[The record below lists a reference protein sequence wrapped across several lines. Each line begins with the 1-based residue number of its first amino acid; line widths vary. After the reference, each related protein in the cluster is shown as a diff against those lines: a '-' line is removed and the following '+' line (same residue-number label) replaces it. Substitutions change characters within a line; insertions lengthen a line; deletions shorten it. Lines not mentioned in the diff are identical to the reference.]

1 MSEPDGARE
10 EGDMPEKRLILILG
24 GARSG
29 KSAYAERLAGEMA
42 RGGPVVYVATA
53 TADDDEMRQR
63 ITRHRAVR
71 SAEWL
76 TLEAP
81 LDPAHALLDDARA
94 ASAGVVLLDC
104 VTLLVSN
111 LLLDSAG
118 HEIGEARF
126 DAAEAEARVQRAI
139 ADLLAAFR
147 QLPASLILVSNEVG
161 MGLVPPYPL
170 GRVYRD
176 LLGRA
181 NMRLAREADI
191 VLFMLAGLPVELKA
205 LARAWEESAARQLGF
220 DAGE

>member
-1 MSEPDGARE
+1 MRP
-10 EGDMPEKRLILILG
+10 KRLVLILG

-29 KSAYAERLAGEMA
+29 KSAYAERLAGQMA
-42 RGGPVVYVATA
+42 QGRMVAYVATA

-63 ITRHRAVR
+63 ITRHRAER
-71 SAEWL
+71 PADWI

-118 HEIGEARF
+118 HEMDEERF
-126 DAAEAEARVQRAI
+126 DAAVADTRVQRAI
-139 ADLLAAFR
+139 ADLLAAYR

-181 NMRLAREADI
+181 NARLAREADA

-220 DAGE
+220 DANE